1 MLTRKEGHINNM
13 EFVRHLKKFSEL
25 VPIPF
30 YWLDLNQF
38 YLGVNSFVIEVTGT
52 QSFEKDFLG
61 KTPFDVYPHEMA
73 QNIVQHHQYAIANE
87 TIVVEEESINDVTTG
102 KIKYFTATI
111 QPLYDTNKK
120 LIGTIGTS
128 IDITEKV
135 RSEQLYIKNILQKKE
150 LTLNKIIEQEKDR
163 LAFLS
168 RNDSITEAV
177 LGIAHEINQPL
188 SAIVN
193 YIGGCQRYFKQ
204 PLNENKSSKL
214 LNALENISLQAH
226 RAGKIVHTFKDLATQ
241 TESNKGY
248 YNINKII
255 AKCGELSSDLLNK
268 ADITIEY
275 YFNEDLENVQC
286 DKTQI
291 TQVILN
297 LINNAKDAI
306 IANNPENRLIIIKT
320 DMCTTERITISIEDF
335 GCGIASEKLNDI
347 FLPFFTTKENGMGI
361 GLSLCYHIAQKHMGN
376 IFVQSTIDKGSTFSF
391 ILPLKQR

>member
-1 MLTRKEGHINNM
+1 MIILQLIVERIHTCSPE
-13 EFVRHLKKFSEL
+13 
-25 VPIPF
+25 
-30 YWLDLNQF
+30 
-38 YLGVNSFVIEVTGT
+38 
-52 QSFEKDFLG
+52 
-61 KTPFDVYPHEMA
+61 PH
-73 QNIVQHHQYAIANE
+73 
-87 TIVVEEESINDVTTG
+87 
-102 KIKYFTATI
+102 

-297 LINNAKDAI
+297 LINNAC
-306 IANNPENRLIIIKT
+306 PSGE
-320 DMCTTERITISIEDF
+320 
-335 GCGIASEKLNDI
+335 
-347 FLPFFTTKENGMGI
+347 
-361 GLSLCYHIAQKHMGN
+361 H
-376 IFVQSTIDKGSTFSF
+376 V
-391 ILPLKQR
+391 